1 MAEQKKGPGKPTEK
15 QIIVLSFLQ
24 SNEGAYFGDEIAE
37 ASDELNPKGIHGVMN
52 GLYKRGLVGKD
63 KTPRTV
69 TRTNRD
75 GEPVE
80 KETEATA
87 YSLTD
92 EGRAKDLN

>member
-1 MAEQKKGPGKPTEK
+1 MAERKERELTPK
-15 QIIVLSFLQ
+15 QVLVMSFLQ
-24 SNEGAYFGDEIAE
+24 ENEGAYFGDEIAE

-52 GLYKRGLVGKD
+52 GLVTRNLVQKE

-69 TRTNRD
+69 LRTNKD
-75 GEPVE
+75 GEQVE

-92 EGRAKDLN
+92 EGAAFSIE